1 MTSNRVPDHHAPEP
15 RVLASTRAAPAG
27 WASCSTTGPTTPG
40 PVARRRTSRTR
51 VEAHVAATIDA
62 LVALASAGGD
72 LDAVAI
78 DIPVGLPAPG
88 ADVRTSSRGRRSARC
103 GPRCS

>member
-1 MTSNRVPDHHAPEP
+1 M
-15 RVLASTRAAPAG
+15 
-27 WASCSTTGPTTPG
+27 
-40 PVARRRTSRTR
+40 
-51 VEAHVAATIDA
+51 AATIDA

-78 DIPVGLPAPG
+78 DIPVGLPDAG
-88 ADVRTSSRGRRSARC
+88 RDVRTSSRGRRSARC